1 MKNPLNKLSKINKLS
16 LVLMSLLILDSLFT
30 SGLLLTGSS
39 FLIWFVSSFG
49 FGSIIVIGVR
59 FVTVGG
65 VEVFGMLLGVVFG
78 KSDGVTFGNG
88 SLWFGSSG
96 SGKSSGLIGLG
107 FLLVQLHVMNGS
119 SVFAYIVGG
128 HWLSH
133 NTSTSGDVNKTL

>member
-49 FGSIIVIGVR
+49 LGSIIVIGVR

-65 VEVFGMLLGVVFG
+65 
-78 KSDGVTFGNG
+78 S
-88 SLWFGSSG
+88 W
-96 SGKSSGLIGLG
+96 G
-107 FLLVQLHVMNGS
+107 FEDITWCS
-119 SVFAYIVGG
+119 F
-128 HWLSH
+128 W
-133 NTSTSGDVNKTL
+133 

>member
-39 FLIWFVSSFG
+39 FLIGFVSSFG

-65 VEVFGMLLGVVFG
+65 VEVLVDGVWFLGMLLGVVFG
-78 KSDGVTFGNG
+78 KFDGDGRFDGEV
-88 SLWFGSSG
+88 
-96 SGKSSGLIGLG
+96 GLSFF
-107 FLLVQLHVMNGS
+107 FLEYL
-119 SVFAYIVGG
+119 IK
-128 HWLSH
+128 
-133 NTSTSGDVNKTL
+133 TSGVV